1 MTSVHESPSLQRWQ
15 SHWKLT
21 KLRQSSYRRHRLVEE
36 AKAHVIILLLTL
48 LLWWRGGS
56 SCSSRGSSSGSW
68 SSCGKGTGVSQESL
82 DGLSLLEGDLSG
94 RSNGQQVLHA
104 VNDAVRHRCHVGIVY
119 GQGHSSNVSHPRGEL
134 GKQVGIGDV
143 QDLRVKHTAAV
154 VHLGDD
160 QTVAEGADLKHV
172 QEGSLGHADP
182 VASLDDVHV
191 LDDLN
196 GTLGNLSWDIASS
209 SEVEWS
215 YHWVMWHD
223 VDDDGLLDCMAARFN
238 VDFFGNTKS
247 EFVWMKNPGNLKP
260 DGTGWTGWEQ
270 HVLIENGPDVH
281 VTMHTL
287 EDQGQNYSVIITG
300 ELWTNRVMLYYVWDK
315 PGAWSDPANI
325 QSVVIE
331 PDCGTIFEAN
341 AYDINADG
349 KLEILASCTDGQDG
363 KEGNFY
369 LYTLPDNWRSP
380 ENWERKL
387 LAGNFKPF
395 QSTFNP
401 KTMSPGKF
409 KIFYPSLDY
418 ESQTNEDGS
427 RLKPW
432 ISLSG
437 DDDGKH
443 YLLYPQSED
452 KEDWNYDIETI
463 IDTGADTS
471 GTMAIMDLDG
481 DGYQELISAG
491 YSADKV
497 YVHTFSPNP

>member
-1 MTSVHESPSLQRWQ
+1 MMCLLPR
-15 SHWKLT
+15 
-21 KLRQSSYRRHRLVEE
+21 
-36 AKAHVIILLLTL
+36 ILLL
-48 LLWWRGGS
+48 
-56 SCSSRGSSSGSW
+56 CSLVG
-68 SSCGKGTGVSQESL
+68 L
-82 DGLSLLEGDLSG
+82 GLSSTSISAERWL
-94 RSNGQQVLHA
+94 
-104 VNDAVRHRCHVGIVY
+104 
-119 GQGHSSNVSHPRGEL
+119 PR
-134 GKQVGIGDV
+134 
-143 QDLRVKHTAAV
+143 
-154 VHLGDD
+154 
-160 QTVAEGADLKHV
+160 
-172 QEGSLGHADP
+172 SLGSFYLKDAAFIEAIEIHPAAENYADRFTLYFTTFNPIALYIHDP
-182 VASLDDVHV
+182 VYR
-191 LDDLN
+191 LN
-196 GTLGNLSWDIASS
+196 SPGTYLNTVDTWDEGLQKLGPNGGENTAYWPNQVVAVPPEVNGFQGILQTSGFLAPGKKFGQLEVYNEENYLGPWDIASS

-223 VDDDGLLDCMAARFN
+223 VDDDGLMDCMAARFN

-247 EFVWMKNPGNLKP
+247 EFVWMKNPGDLKP

-287 EDQGQNYSVIITG
+287 EDQGQNYSVIVTG

-369 LYTLPDNWRSP
+369 LYTLPDNWRSS

-452 KEDWNYDIETI
+452 KSDWNYDIETI